1 MHKIHAT
8 FALTCA
14 LISSLAYADTLSG
27 RVVRVIDGDTLVVLD
42 AAKAQQK
49 IRLQGIDAP
58 ERGQAFGTKSKE
70 HLSDLVAGQVVVV
83 EYSDLDRYQR
93 ILGKVLLDG
102 EDINLEQVSS
112 GMAWHYKKYE
122 REQTPTDRIRYSDA
136 EREARRQKLGLWRD
150 PNPVPPWDYRQAER
164 EQRKSME
171 PFVGKSTVW

>member
-1 MHKIHAT
+1 MHKLHAV

-14 LISSLAYADTLSG
+14 FISSLVYADTLSG

-42 AAKAQQK
+42 ASKTQQK

-58 ERGQAFGTKSKE
+58 ERRQAFGTKSKE

-83 EYSDLDRYQR
+83 EYHDLDRYQR

-112 GMAWHYKKYE
+112 GMAWHYKKYQ
-122 REQTPTDRIRYSDA
+122 REQSAADRIRYSDA
-136 EREARRQKLGLWRD
+136 EREARRQKLGLWHD
-150 PNPVPPWDYRQAER
+150 PHPVPPWDYRQAER
-164 EQRKSME
+164 DQRKSME